1 MSEYAEE
8 IASHARARMDVPNVD
23 DVIGTYMKLRRQKEA
38 IEAEIKDK
46 VSTIEA
52 KMTKLEAWIKAQ
64 ADQLGVSS
72 FKTAHGTAFLTTT
85 DFANVADWDAVLT
98 FIRENDAF
106 DMLEKRVSKT
116 AVRGYIDLTK
126 AVPPGITYGTKLS
139 VSVRKPTVKAED

>member
-1 MSEYAEE
+1 MTTNLAG
-8 IASHARARMDVPNVD
+8 ASPVDQPVRPLEPKRAAFV
-23 DVIGTYMKLRRQKEA
+23 
-38 IEAEIKDK
+38 
-46 VSTIEA
+46 
-52 KMTKLEAWIKAQ
+52 AWMR
-64 ADQLGVSS
+64 
-72 FKTAHGTAFLTTT
+72 